1 MSKNKKY
8 RPFVS
13 VCTPTFNRRPFIP
26 IMFECFKNQTYPK
39 DRLEWIIVDDGTDCI
54 NDLISAANIP
64 QIKYFRVEKK
74 MTLGEKRNYMHK
86 QSKGSII
93 VYMDD
98 DDYYPPER
106 VSHAV
111 DRLLDN
117 PHALCAGSS
126 EMYIYFKHIQQ
137 MYQCG
142 PYGPNHATAATFAFR
157 VELLKETQYENHASL
172 AEEKAFLKNYT
183 VPFVQLDSLKTI
195 LVFSHEHNSFDKR
208 ELLKNPHP
216 DVFKPSNK
224 TVDMFIKNAK
234 EEKIKDFF
242 LKDIDSLLSK
252 YEPGLPKMKPDVLK
266 QIKEID
272 AQRSKMMEEQN
283 RNAPI
288 MLQQPG
294 KEPVV
299 LSSQEVIGIIEQQQ
313 RQLQEMSEHIQ
324 RLEMNK
330 PGTWPPQSQFTHP
343 FGQSPFTQP
352 MPPQSPFT
360 QPMPPQSPFTQPM
373 PPQSPFVKNPNA
385 QSPFT
390 YPMPPKSPFTQSM
403 PPQSPFVQT
412 PTTQSPFTQS
422 MPPQSPFVQTPTT
435 QSPFTQPPTTQQTP
449 VVQPSSQQ
457 NKQADIEMAEQR
469 IAELEKQNI
478 ELNTKFSQTFN
489 ELQKYKRLSETQKIT
504 INNLQ
509 TEKADLLLNQKK
521 HVTFMN

>member
-412 PTTQSPFTQS
+412 PTTQSPFTQ
-422 MPPQSPFVQTPTT
+422 
-435 QSPFTQPPTTQQTP
+435 PPTTQQTP